1 MKFFDALRQQ
11 FIDLCEIPELY
22 AGIATGS
29 IEIDIIS
36 LGSCY
41 YGFKINCSDS
51 SLAHQMSL
59 QEEVFIEAMYR
70 SNLVETYIT
79 CKNQFVQL
87 FPNPLFLLVSMN
99 TEDIAVEEEQQVERV
114 FFLTGRRTVPNSE
127 RVRKTILA
135 KSRACLKG
143 ESVLENSSMGQKH
156 IPAHLS
162 KCRPEIRA
170 PVCSRTKC
178 QLQLGVFSMATSG
191 KKRTW
196 EKQLLCCPIED

>member
-1 MKFFDALRQQ
+1 MLLPKR
-11 FIDLCEIPELY
+11 IPFLWPPKSWNGLSANSSGRRKEDRLIKKWPTCNNY
-22 AGIATGS
+22 LVRHGTKTKKNEFWS
-29 IEIDIIS
+29 WRTSFSRFQERT
-36 LGSCY
+36 LEM
-41 YGFKINCSDS
+41 FLFCSS
-51 SLAHQMSL
+51 VG
-59 QEEVFIEAMYR
+59 EEECLMV
-70 SNLVETYIT
+70 
-79 CKNQFVQL
+79 NQ
-87 FPNPLFLLVSMN
+87 P
-99 TEDIAVEEEQQVERV
+99 VEEEQQVERV